1 MKKGETTRQLI
12 LDRATALARTAGLA
26 GVSIGQL
33 ADDLGLSK
41 SGLFAH
47 FGSKDALHLA
57 VVQHAR
63 DEFVADVIAPA
74 LKVARGE
81 PRLRAMFQRWTAW
94 GARPGGCVFVAL
106 SAELDDRPGPARDAL
121 AAALRDWLDTLAT
134 AAKIAVDEGHLRDDT
149 DPGQLAFEA
158 WGIMLATHDAGR
170 LLGDPKVAVRSKR
183 AFDALL
189 ARHR

>member
-81 PRLRAMFQRWTAW
+81 PRLRAMFQRWTVGRA
-94 GARPGGCVFVAL
+94 ARRCVFVSL
-106 SAELDDRPGPARDAL
+106 SAELDDRPGPVRDAL
-121 AAALRDWLDTLAT
+121 AGALRDWLDTLAT
-134 AAKIAVDEGHLRDDT
+134 AARIAVDEGHLRADT
-149 DPGQLAFEA
+149 DPGQVAFEA

-170 LLGDPKVAVRSKR
+170 LLGDPKVAVRSQR

>member
-63 DEFVADVIAPA
+63 DEFITNVITPT
-74 LKVARGE
+74 LKITHSK
-81 PRLRAMFQRWTAW
+81 PQLHTIFQ
-94 GARPGGCVFVAL
+94 
-106 SAELDDRPGPARDAL
+106 
-121 AAALRDWLDTLAT
+121 
-134 AAKIAVDEGHLRDDT
+134 H
-149 DPGQLAFEA
+149 
-158 WGIMLATHDAGR
+158 
-170 LLGDPKVAVRSKR
+170 
-183 AFDALL
+183 
-189 ARHR
+189 